1 MKFSVKKGDYVK
13 IIAGND
19 KGKFGQIIAVDR
31 DAKRVTV
38 EGKDLSVVKKAVRAR
53 KANDKSGIIE
63 LPKSMDISN
72 VMPVCA
78 ECGQATRVRHGNVD
92 GKSVRICAK
101 CGAVLETKK
110 KKEEKKKATVR
121 RKKKDT
127 AAVENTEAVK
137 ATENTEAVTATENT
151 EVAEA
156 KKTTTTVTRRKKSAD
171 TAAAKE
177 TVATTEVKKPAT
189 RKKKTDDAAV
199 ADDAATETV
208 KKPATRKKKTAE
220 VKAEDAE

>member
-78 ECGQATRVRHGNVD
+78 ECGQATRVRHGKVD

-137 ATENTEAVTATENT
+137 AAENTETVTAAENN

-156 KKTTTTVTRRKKSAD
+156 KTTTTTVTRRKKSAD
-171 TAAAKE
+171 TAAVKE

-189 RKKKTDDAAV
+189 RKKKTEDAAV
-199 ADDAATETV
+199 AADAATETV

>member
-19 KGKFGQIIAVDR
+19 KGKFGQVVAVNR
-31 DAKRVTV
+31 DTKRVTV

-53 KANDKSGIIE
+53 KANDKAGIIE

-78 ECGQATRVRHGNVD
+78 SCGMATRVRHGEVD
-92 GKSVRICAK
+92 GKKVRICAK

-121 RKKKDT
+121 RKKKDET
-127 AAVENTEAVK
+127 AAAVAPEAKTEAV
-137 ATENTEAVTATENT
+137 AQEV
-151 EVAEA
+151 VAEEV
-156 KKTTTTVTRRKKSAD
+156 KEVKTTVTRRKKTET
-171 TAAAKE
+171 TA
-177 TVATTEVKKPAT
+177 TVAEAPA
-189 RKKKTDDAAV
+189 KKT
-199 ADDAATETV
+199 T
-208 KKPATRKKKTAE
+208 TRKKKTAE

>member
-78 ECGQATRVRHGNVD
+78 ECGQATRVRHGKVD

-171 TAAAKE
+171 TAARDKGEYHAQLY
-177 TVATTEVKKPAT
+177 
-189 RKKKTDDAAV
+189 KTGDQDIVYQLAWRNAAV
-199 ADDAATETV
+199 
-208 KKPATRKKKTAE
+208 
-220 VKAEDAE
+220 